1 MHQSKTLQN
10 RTYPLLSSWLTGQG
24 NSQHCTNRP
33 YDRLSTEQPSSAR
46 YGLKSFLSCFCCY
59 CFFIFGWLVWFGQLV
74 DVCDVLFVCLSVCWG
89 GERVRKRKY
98 RQISRLFSCIYTRR
112 DILWQICQNFIQ
124 SLHHTAEEYRMGSN
138 KEGGITDW
146 VMLL

>member
-1 MHQSKTLQN
+1 MVSNPFCHVFVVTVFSFLVGWFG
-10 RTYPLLSSWLTGQG
+10 LVSWLM
-24 NSQHCTNRP
+24 CVM
-33 YDRLSTEQPSSAR
+33 
-46 YGLKSFLSCFCCY
+46 FC
-59 CFFIFGWLVWFGQLV
+59 
-74 DVCDVLFVCLSVCWG
+74 LFVCLCVG
-89 GERVRKRKY
+89 GAERVRKRKY
-98 RQISRLFSCIYTRR
+98 RQISHLFSCIYTRR

>member
-89 GERVRKRKY
+89 GGEGQKEEVQANFSFIFLYLHKKGHSLANLPKFY
-98 RQISRLFSCIYTRR
+98 SELASHSRGVQ
-112 DILWQICQNFIQ
+112 D
-124 SLHHTAEEYRMGSN
+124 
-138 KEGGITDW
+138 GIK
-146 VMLL
+146 